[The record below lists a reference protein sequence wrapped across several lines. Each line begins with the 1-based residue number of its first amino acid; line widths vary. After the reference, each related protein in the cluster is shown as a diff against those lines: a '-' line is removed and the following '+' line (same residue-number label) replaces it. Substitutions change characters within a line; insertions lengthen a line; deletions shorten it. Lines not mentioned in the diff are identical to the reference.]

1 MGDAVSFSFVEPE
14 VAGGWGPN
22 TVADRST
29 TPVTVEHLHY
39 EFDGWLGDV
48 LLESTPCFIVTD
60 AGVAAITKE
69 GLVGAE
75 FENVEIS
82 VSDTFRELRGDV
94 ALPSFRRLVPFGTPG
109 IDDFGLS
116 PDLRL
121 VLSDKAIGLLRNLGL
136 NYAELSPYP

>member
-1 MGDAVSFSFVEPE
+1 MGDTVSFSFVEPE

-75 FENVEIS
+75 FENVEI
-82 VSDTFRELRGDV
+82 DTLESMG
-94 ALPSFRRLVPFGTPG
+94 AL
-109 IDDFGLS
+109 LS
-116 PDLRL
+116 TL
-121 VLSDKAIGLLRNLGL
+121 VLPLMRAFSATSVIGPTRPTASIPLRD
-136 NYAELSPYP
+136 